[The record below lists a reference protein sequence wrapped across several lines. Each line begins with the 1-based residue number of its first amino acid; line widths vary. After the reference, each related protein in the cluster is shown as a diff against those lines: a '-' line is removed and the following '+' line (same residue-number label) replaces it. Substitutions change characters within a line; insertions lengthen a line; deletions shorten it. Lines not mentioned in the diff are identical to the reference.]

1 MSAVN
6 VVQRQKM
13 LKLPWIK
20 RPKTVSRKKTFEA
33 ENKWLK
39 AWCLSIS
46 FDLRISNKKA
56 QKQQKLETIS
66 EYSFA

>member
-20 RPKTVSRKKTFEA
+20 RPKKTFEA

-39 AWCLSIS
+39 AWCLSLS
-46 FDLRISNKKA
+46 FDLRISNKKV